1 MASVSIV
8 FRKEKINKAGKAP
21 IHFRI
26 IKNRKISYISSS
38 IMLETEHW
46 DEKNKKIKGKCPHSG
61 RLNSLLYNRFNEIQD
76 SVLAMETY
84 LKPQTS
90 RQIKNMVFGSKPID
104 FFEYTDGALK
114 KYESEGRIGTYQN
127 LKSRIQ
133 KLKDYMGNKSLTFN
147 DIDPKFLNEYETY
160 LRTIKKN
167 ATNTI
172 HGDLKAI
179 RIMYNKA
186 IADDLIEA
194 SLSPFRKYKLKTA
207 KTTKTILTEDELK
220 LIEEYKCTPGTK
232 MDVHKDMFIFGCY
245 AGGVRISD
253 ILKLRWMNFDGTH
266 INFTIKKTGQQLS
279 IKLPNKALEIIS
291 KYKPKKENKDRFIF
305 PLIPNGTDLG
315 DPGVLDKVIS
325 SQTAYT
331 NKNLKIIAEKVN
343 LGKHISFHV
352 SRHQFACMALKK
364 GISLDK
370 VSKILAHQNIRETQ
384 VYAKIMNQEIDKAME
399 AFN

>member
-8 FRKEKINKAGKAP
+8 LRKDKVSKVGKAP

-26 IKNRKISYISSS
+26 IKNRRISYISSTLM
-38 IMLETEHW
+38 IDLDHW

-76 SVLAMETY
+76 SVLEMETHS
-84 LKPQTS
+84 KHQTS
-90 RQIKNMVFGSKPID
+90 RQIRDKVFGNKPFD
-104 FFEYTDGALK
+104 FFEYSDNALE
-114 KYESEGRIGTYQN
+114 KYKSEGRIGTYHN
-127 LKSRIQ
+127 LKASIQ
-133 KLKDYMGNKSLTFN
+133 KVKDFMGVKSLTFN
-147 DIDPKFLNEYETY
+147 DIDTKFLTGYEKY
-160 LRTIKKN
+160 LRDIKKN

-179 RIMYNKA
+179 RIMFNKA

-207 KTTKTILTEDELK
+207 KTNRTFLTDTELK
-220 LIEEYKCTPGTK
+220 LIEDFRCTPGTK
-232 MDVHKDMFIFGCY
+232 MEVHKDMFIFGCY
-245 AGGVRISD
+245 AGGIRISD
-253 ILKLRWMNFDGTH
+253 ILKLQWSNFDGSH
-266 INFTIKKTGQQLS
+266 VNFTIKKTGQQLS
-279 IKLPNKALEIIS
+279 IKLPNKALSIIT
-291 KYKPKKENKDRFIF
+291 KYKPDGDVTNRFIF
-305 PLIPNGTDLG
+305 PLLHDSTDIN
-315 DPGVLDKVIS
+315 DPIILDRAIS

-331 NKNLKIIAEKVN
+331 NKNLKIIAKKVG
-343 LGKHISFHV
+343 LDKHISFHV

-384 VYAKIMNQEIDKAME
+384 IYAKVMNQEIDKAMD